1 MDTKALAWATYW
13 RNSLADAS
21 LGQGAFRA
29 NDAEKFQKLNPEIFA
44 CGEVENVLVEQFF
57 EGADEETLT
66 VPVVFR
72 PYVFIYRME
81 HGTQKNDGPP
91 NVITPLICFA
101 NLSRSGK
108 LYPSS
113 RPVIP
118 RDILEPL
125 EINTYSIGAVDDLDI
140 FLSKESFTALMCSE
154 QESNQDDCTTNPAH
168 TEYWSGYRSHC
179 EKLLNAVAG
188 EWLIDLQD
196 YIKADYGF
204 ILQADSLQGASQ
216 HILRLYDHLKRTMPN
231 APVFDTY
238 TRDTAT
244 TLKQTL
250 CNNSLVA
257 ERLAHASDKYG
268 LATAQ
273 RDALSHILSGAEG
286 EILAVNGPPG
296 TGKTTLVLSLV
307 ATLWAKAAIAGD
319 SAPVIIAA
327 SANNQA
333 TSNVIDA
340 FGKDFSE
347 GTGLLSGRWLP
358 EINSYGAYFPSQHEE
373 KKSGDKYQTER
384 FFQKI
389 ENKTYLESAEL
400 YYKEKARQIYND
412 QQALNIADIVNHLRQ
427 ELISLSE
434 QLANIEPCWNAYLAA
449 LAEHTRLLGNNVH
462 ERMSSLAQNIQAS
475 STTIG
480 ALKKSQIAWSDYLA
494 NEPIWFS
501 LFSWL
506 SPVRKKRE
514 RLARIFIR
522 ENCSSLDADISSINI
537 DNIEDQFKL
546 QLLNAEKQKQ
556 LFLKTQEIY
565 NTAINQLA
573 RCNETWLACA
583 ESFGLTHSETATLQE
598 LDKLLDTTVRFKI
611 FRLTVHY
618 WEGRWLLEVH
628 DRLDEVEK
636 HRANGLKAKRNRWR
650 RRMMVTP
657 CIVST
662 LYMLPTHMSGTK
674 REDDGNYLNEYNYN
688 FIDLLIIDEGGLI
701 PPELA
706 GASLSL
712 AKKAIVIGDTRQ
724 IEPIQSL
731 SSQVDIGNLHYAE
744 ILPGNFTHAQYE
756 HLKNMGKTVF
766 GGSVMKAAQM
776 LSSYHYDLDMERGM
790 YLYEHRR
797 CYDEI
802 ISFCNELC
810 YNNKLIAKRG
820 PAPTNV
826 PFPTIGH
833 LHIDG
838 MCERASG
845 GSRYNLLEAQT
856 IAAWLADHRQ
866 QLETTYGKSLD
877 EIVCVITPFGQQTQA
892 ISQACRDKGIKVGKR
907 DGEMIVG
914 TVHAV
919 QGAERPIVIC
929 SPVYSKHADGNF
941 IDQSNSMLNVAVS
954 RAKDHFLVF
963 GDMDVFT
970 AHQGSSLPRGILAN
984 YLFTDTQNAI
994 SYPVLPRKDLSKTHP
1009 IKPLYNADEHD
1020 QFLIDAVGHALDEV
1034 HIITPWIRK
1043 DLLENSIILRGM
1055 AEATARKVSV
1065 NVYTD
1070 FELNSEAN
1078 TYEEMMVKRKELFSL
1093 IEWLKKYE
1101 IHLILVKRVHSKIV
1115 MIDSDLL
1122 CIGSFN
1128 WFSASRHGSYVRH
1141 ETSLVYNSSK
1151 VKSEIDVIKGSLKQ
1165 RTITISNPTV

>member
-1 MDTKALAWATYW
+1 MDKKALAWAKYW

-21 LGQGAFRA
+21 LGHGAFKDK
-29 NDAEKFQKLNPEIFA
+29 DADKFQKVNIESFVHGA
-44 CGEVENVLVEQFF
+44 VESALVEQFF
-57 EGADEETLT
+57 QGIDEETLT
-66 VPVVFR
+66 IPVVFR
-72 PYVFIYRME
+72 PYVFTYRME
-81 HGTQKNDGPP
+81 HGAQKNDGLPS
-91 NVITPLICFA
+91 VITPLVCFA

-113 RPVIP
+113 PPVVP

-125 EINTYSIGAVDDLDI
+125 EINTYSIGTVDDLDA
-140 FLSKESFTALMCSE
+140 FLSKESFTELVCSE
-154 QESNQDDCTTNPAH
+154 QQSSTDGGTTNTDHA
-168 TEYWSGYRSHC
+168 EYWPGYKSHC
-179 EKLLNAVAG
+179 NKLLEAVAG
-188 EWLIDLQD
+188 EWLNDLQD
-196 YIKADYGF
+196 YIKADYGY
-204 ILQADSLQGASQ
+204 ILQDDSLKGAAQ
-216 HILRLYDHLKRTMPN
+216 HVLKLYDNLKHTMPN
-231 APVFDTY
+231 VPVFDTY

-244 TLKQTL
+244 ALKQTL

-268 LATAQ
+268 LAAAQ

-286 EILAVNGPPG
+286 DILAINGPPG

-347 GTGLLSGRWLP
+347 GVGPLSGRWLP
-358 EINSYGAYFPSQHEE
+358 EVNSYGAYFPSQQEE

-389 ENKTYLESAEL
+389 ENKTYLESAEI
-400 YYKEKARQIYND
+400 YYKEKAQQFYDD
-412 QQALNIADIVNHLRQ
+412 QEELNISDIVDGLRQ
-427 ELISLSE
+427 ELISLSG
-434 QLANIEPCWNAYLAA
+434 QLSGVETYWNAYLAA
-449 LAEHTRLLGNNVH
+449 LAEHTKLLGNNAH
-462 ERMSSLAQNIQAS
+462 ERMMMLTQSIQATS
-475 STTIG
+475 ETIG
-480 ALKKSQIAWSDYLA
+480 DLKKSQIAWSDYLA
-494 NEPIWFS
+494 NESI
-501 LFSWL
+501 WL
-506 SPVRKKRE
+506 SLLAWLPPIRKKRE

-522 ENCSSLDADISSINI
+522 ENINSLDSSSIDI
-537 DNIEDQFKL
+537 DAIEDQFKMLIATEEKRQQQL
-546 QLLNAEKQKQ
+546 QSTQK
-556 LFLKTQEIY
+556 IY
-565 NTAINQLA
+565 TAAINQLA
-573 RCNETWLACA
+573 HCGEAWLSCVK
-583 ESFGLTHSETATLQE
+583 SFGLTHSETTTLQE
-598 LDKLLDTTVRFKI
+598 LDEFLDTTVRFKI

-618 WEGRWLLEVH
+618 WEGRWLLEVRE
-628 DRLDEVEK
+628 RLKEVENHK
-636 HRANGLKAKRNRWR
+636 KNGLMVKQYRWQ

-674 REDDGNYLNEYNYN
+674 WEGDKNFSDEYNYN

-731 SSQVDIGNLHYAE
+731 SSHVDIGNLQHAG
-744 ILPGNFTHAQYE
+744 ILPGNSSQVQYE
-756 HLKNMGKTVF
+756 HLRSMGKTVF

-776 LSSYHYDLDMERGM
+776 LSPYHYDLDMERGM

-797 CYDEI
+797 CYNEI
-802 ISFCNELC
+802 ISYCNKLC

-820 PAPTNV
+820 LAPTNA

-838 MCERASG
+838 LCQRASG

-856 IAAWLADHRQ
+856 IAKWLADHRQ
-866 QLETTYGKSLD
+866 QLETTYGKSLS

-892 ISQACRDKGIKVGKR
+892 ISQACQNEGIKVGKG
-907 DGEMIVG
+907 DGEMVVG

-919 QGAERPIVIC
+919 QGAERPVVIC
-929 SPVYSKHADGNF
+929 SSVYSKHADGKF

-970 AHQGSSLPRGILAN
+970 AHQGNTSPRGTLAD
-984 YLFTDTQNAI
+984 YLFADPQNAI
-994 SYPVLPRKDLSKTHP
+994 NYPVLPRNDLSKTHP
-1009 IKPLYNADEHD
+1009 IKPLYDADEHD
-1020 QFLIDAVGHALDEV
+1020 QFLVDAVRRALDEV
-1034 HIITPWIRK
+1034 HIVTPWIRK
-1043 DLLENSIILRGM
+1043 DFLENSIILRGM
-1055 AEATARKVSV
+1055 TEATARKVSV

-1070 FELNSEAN
+1070 FELNSE
-1078 TYEEMMVKRKELFSL
+1078 TKIYEEKMAKRKELFSL
-1093 IEWLKKYE
+1093 IEWLKQYG
-1101 IHLILVKRVHSKIV
+1101 IRLILVKRVHSKIV
-1115 MIDSDLL
+1115 MIDSTVL
-1122 CIGSFN
+1122 CVGSFN
-1128 WFSASRHGSYVRH
+1128 WFSALRTGSYVRH
-1141 ETSLVYNSSK
+1141 ETSLVYSSAQ
-1151 VKSEIDVIKGSLKQ
+1151 VKREIDVIKGSLKQ
-1165 RTITISNPTV
+1165 RIITITNPTV